1 MEGVWGRVAIGVLLA
16 VTALA
21 TLAGRGHGPPQPIGA
36 AAAEPPSGQTEV
48 FSARAQR
55 HRPPPRRDVRA
66 LLAGPADGSAR
77 RVLVSLPLRDRTLRW
92 QGATVATA
100 QLSPDGT
107 RIAVV
112 HAGHLSLLDGHG
124 NPIRTHAAALRP
136 RPALAWSPDSH
147 ELAAAREDGG
157 SAPVG
162 MYDRDGDRTSAADST
177 APLYTP
183 VWGTGTSTIAVVAR
197 TSDGPAIAHGDGMQ
211 GYRDAAGMLA
221 LIGPAL
227 WRPLG

>member
-1 MEGVWGRVAIGVLLA
+1 MEGVWRRVAIGVLLA

-36 AAAEPPSGQTEV
+36 AVAEAPSGQTEV
-48 FSARAQR
+48 FLLEPNGTARR
-55 HRPPPRRDVRA
+55 LDESVRA
-66 LLAGPADGSAR
+66 LLAGHADGGAR

-124 NPIRTHAAALRP
+124 NPIRTRAAALRP

-147 ELAAAREDGG
+147 ELAAARDGG

-183 VWGTGTSTIAVVAR
+183 DWGTGAATIAVVAR
-197 TSDGPAIAHGDGMQ
+197 TSDGPAIAHDDGMQ

-227 WRPLG
+227 WRPMG